1 LTHRV
6 RLSAHAVAYLK
17 ALDSRTR
24 GILCRRIEELKTDP
38 EKRGKALTAELSG
51 YRSLHAAGRYRIVFQ
66 VRKAE
71 VLVLVIAIAIGLR
84 REGDRADV
92 YELLRRLVKMGL
104 LEG

>member
-1 LTHRV
+1 MTCRV

-17 ALDSRTR
+17 TLDSRTR
-24 GILCRRIEELKTDP
+24 GILGRRIEELKTDP

-51 YRSLHAAGRYRIVFQ
+51 YRSVHAAGRYRIVFQ

-71 VLVLVIAIAIGLR
+71 VLVLVIAIGLR

-92 YELLRRLVKMGL
+92 YELLRRIVKMGL

>member
-1 LTHRV
+1 
-6 RLSAHAVAYLK
+6 
-17 ALDSRTR
+17 
-24 GILCRRIEELKTDP
+24 
-38 EKRGKALTAELSG
+38 
-51 YRSLHAAGRYRIVFQ
+51 